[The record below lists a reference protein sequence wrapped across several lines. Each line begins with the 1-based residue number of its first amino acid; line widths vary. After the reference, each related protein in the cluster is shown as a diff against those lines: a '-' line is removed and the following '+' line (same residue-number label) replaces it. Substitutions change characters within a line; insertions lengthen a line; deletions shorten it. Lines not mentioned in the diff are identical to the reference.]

1 MSTRYWILLNMGVSN
16 HVPIED
22 EDYQQKRLIVIELLD
37 FLPQLRDI
45 FQGKDMDVFGCK
57 LGNPSNFSQ
66 KLFSFWNSTF
76 DGRDPVNSPVE
87 VGSLSHHSQGFSTIP
102 GGCLETEERVF
113 TAWVVD
119 IAPPLR
125 AFTSEGPPRYQ
136 FRRFQKTAASASV
149 LWLW

>member
-1 MSTRYWILLNMGVSN
+1 MSLGHVPNFVRNSYVYSLLNLVKHGGSN

-102 GGCLETEERVF
+102 GGCLGFLPSTV
-113 TAWVVD
+113 
-119 IAPPLR
+119 
-125 AFTSEGPPRYQ
+125 GN
-136 FRRFQKTAASASV
+136 
-149 LWLW
+149 